1 MKKSTAKKATAA
13 KAKSKSNAKTSKAT
27 TLATY
32 VYGVVKAKGRASV
45 TAPKLPKGAK
55 GLPDAGPPRILD
67 AGGDYRVVVSSV
79 PLPTYSADSIEAKLR
94 DLDWVGVA
102 AAAHEIVVEGSAASG
117 TVVPMKLFT
126 IFTTDERAIAHVA
139 KMKRDLDRVVA
150 KIAGCDEWGLRIL
163 FDEARA
169 LEKKQAE
176 QRKSHANDPVT
187 GKSFLLRKKAQEE
200 TRRVL
205 TFEAKQEVDDLFDRL
220 QGTSKKAVRRPPPNH
235 ELAGRVLLDAVF
247 LVPQKGITKFKS
259 TIADTAKDLAREGY
273 QISLTGPWP
282 AYSFVEA
289 R

>member
-1 MKKSTAKKATAA
+1 MKTAKRPPGKTTAKKAKQSA
-13 KAKSKSNAKTSKAT
+13 S

-32 VYGVVKAKGRASV
+32 VYGVVKAQSKSRAAI
-45 TAPKLPKGAK
+45 APPKIPKGVK
-55 GLPDAGPPRILD
+55 GLPEAGAPRILD
-67 AGGDYRVVVSSV
+67 AAGDYHVVVSSV
-79 PLPTYSADSIEAKLR
+79 PLPSYSAESIEAKLR

-102 AAAHEIVVEGSAASG
+102 AAAHETVVERAAALG

-126 IFTTDERAIAHVA
+126 IFTSDDRAIAHVS
-139 KMKRDLDRVVA
+139 KMKRDLDRVVT

-169 LEKKQAE
+169 LERKQAE
-176 QRKSHANDPVT
+176 QKRKDATGPIT

-205 TFEAKQEVDDLFDRL
+205 TFEAKEEVDELFDRL
-220 QGTSKKAVRRPPPNH
+220 ERAARKAVRRPPPNR

-247 LVPQKGITKFKS
+247 LVPQKGVAKFKS
-259 TIADTAKDLAREGY
+259 TIAGTAKELVREGY
-273 QISLTGPWP
+273 QITLTGPWP